1 MNSNLLRGSLETIII
16 KMLSDHNEMY
26 GYEMTK
32 MVKEQSEGHVN
43 ITEGALYPKLHK
55 LEADG
60 IIVSESRSI
69 GNRYRKYYKLTEKGQ
84 QEKVRIMDE
93 MSHYLNSMLN
103 LLQIKPT

>member
-16 KMLSDHNEMY
+16 KMLSDHGEMY

-32 MVKEQSEGHVN
+32 LVREQSDGSIN

-69 GNRYRKYYKLTEKGQ
+69 GNRFRKYYRLTEKGT
-84 QEKVRIMDE
+84 QEQVKIMEE
-93 MSHYLNSMLN
+93 MTEYLNSMFN